1 MGLFDLFKKKQAKNE
16 LAEMADKVRNQAFPG
31 GNKQIMDL
39 VNQQYEELNHRY
51 SKDVITEVVNY
62 IGIGLVMFQDKSAHR
77 IVEVGLRPKNLVS
90 NEDGLRLYKAVV
102 RNMFENK
109 FGGYDEAGFKAFYET
124 LGNMEGAKVNDMM
137 PGAHGE
143 YGTCVSNPIP
153 INGII
158 NSYGYLDRLRLP
170 NGEKVEYERIGSFSS
185 DITDQIVDGYVLK
198 KKDGTELTTIYIC
211 PYVNATP
218 QKAPKGF
225 VLA

>member
-1 MGLFDLFKKKQAKNE
+1 MILHFKYKKSETFYFAIY
-16 LAEMADKVRNQAFPG
+16 AEMNTEGSGTFEID
-31 GNKQIMDL
+31 IDDL
-39 VNQQYEELNHRY
+39 ARITYE
-51 SKDVITEVVNY
+51 D
-62 IGIGLVMFQDKSAHR
+62 
-77 IVEVGLRPKNLVS
+77 
-90 NEDGLRLYKAVV
+90 
-102 RNMFENK
+102 MFENK

-153 INGII
+153 VNGIV